1 MPRSSQSKTPTAV
14 ILQGRVYYLHFQSF
28 EDKYFFW
35 LQTAEESE
43 DKSLV
48 KQLNELI
55 NKNTD
60 DEGK

>member
-1 MPRSSQSKTPTAV
+1 MAV
-14 ILQGRVYYLHFQSF
+14 SWQGRVYYLHFHSF

-35 LQTAEESE
+35 LQNAEETE
-43 DKSLV
+43 DKNLV

-60 DEGK
+60 EEGK

>member
-1 MPRSSQSKTPTAV
+1 MRYLSRWETLTVV
-14 ILQGRVYYLHFQSF
+14 ILQGRVYYLHFNSF

-35 LQTAEESE
+35 MQSPEEAD
-43 DKSLV
+43 DKNLA